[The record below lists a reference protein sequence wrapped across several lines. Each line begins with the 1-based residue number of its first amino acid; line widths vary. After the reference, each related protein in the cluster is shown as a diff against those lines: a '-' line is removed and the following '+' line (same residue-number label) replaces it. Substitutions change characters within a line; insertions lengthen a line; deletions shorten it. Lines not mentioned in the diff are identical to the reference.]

1 MLGSAG
7 LYGVV
12 SYSVGQR
19 IREIGIRIALGAQR
33 SSVYGLVLR
42 ESAWPIVLGAV
53 GAILCSLWMTAF
65 LRGMLFGVSSWDLET
80 MLAVVGVLL
89 VSAFAASCM
98 PARRAASVDPSE
110 ALRAE

>member
-1 MLGSAG
+1 LLGSAG

-19 IREIGIRIALGAQR
+19 IREIGIRIALRAQR

-42 ESAWPIVLGAV
+42 ESAWPVALGAV

-65 LRGMLFGVSSWDLET
+65 LR
-80 MLAVVGVLL
+80 
-89 VSAFAASCM
+89 
-98 PARRAASVDPSE
+98 RAASVDPSE